1 MIRRPTEED
10 RDRLADAVVHLSYV
24 VRMAEDA
31 VVLSRARKI
40 DPATLAPAK
49 RDNIDKAT
57 KTAIGMV
64 NRGRDSLAE
73 ILSWV
78 AARHPEAYA
87 LAQMRLMELTAEEIT
102 KEHARRIIDELA
114 DMRDVVTDL
123 GELS

>member
-10 RDRLADAVVHLSYV
+10 RDRLADVLVRLSFA
-24 VRMAEDA
+24 VRMASDTATIARFSEKSKIPKELADEA
-31 VVLSRARKI
+31 RDRASLSRDA
-40 DPATLAPAK
+40 
-49 RDNIDKAT
+49 
-57 KTAIGMV
+57 
-64 NRGRDSLAE
+64 LAE

>member
-10 RDRLADAVVHLSYV
+10 RDRLADAVVNLSFV

-31 VVLSRARKI
+31 VLVARVKRPPVPV
-40 DPATLAPAK
+40 PADL
-49 RDNIDKAT
+49 DEAT
-57 KTAIGMV
+57 KIAIGAV

-78 AARHPEAYA
+78 AARHPEAYT